1 MTKLIPKN
9 IEWTIADDKIIKK
22 LNDGTFAESEAGDL
36 PIDDVGWYF
45 TSTDVEW
52 ALQEIGSTI
61 SSWWSL
67 PATFTVLWVYVTPT
81 WWWLQAVSQAV
92 PAWTKIINMYSSTA
106 SWDVSWT
113 LYRGWAIQTLLQQP
127 WAWAT
132 WATWDILLNT
142 LSWSLFIPWWQ
153 NYTFEYLS

>member
-1 MTKLIPKN
+1 MTKLTPKN
-9 IEWTIADDKIIKK
+9 IEWTIADGKIIKK
-22 LNDGTFAESEAGDL
+22 LNDGTFAESE
-36 PIDDVGWYF
+36 
-45 TSTDVEW
+45 
-52 ALQEIGSTI
+52 
-61 SSWWSL
+61 
-67 PATFTVLWVYVTPT
+67 
-81 WWWLQAVSQAV
+81 AV

-113 LYRGWAIQTLLQQP
+113 LYRGWDIQTLLQQP